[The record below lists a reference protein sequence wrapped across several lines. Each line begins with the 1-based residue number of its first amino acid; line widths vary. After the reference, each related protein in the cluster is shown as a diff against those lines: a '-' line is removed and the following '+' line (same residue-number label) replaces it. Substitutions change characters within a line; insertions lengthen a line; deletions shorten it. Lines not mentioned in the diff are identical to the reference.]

1 MQFVYLRTCVQLY
14 LVCRSNFPH
23 LCFTFC
29 QNAQKKTEKNVTGKK
44 LNVVQGVGAI
54 PIPKKNCNPFALFSF
69 ANTPLSND
77 RMKIFIY
84 SSYHFLLQL
93 PSYPPN
99 PFYLNTSS
107 LGKVN

>member
-44 LNVVQGVGAI
+44 LNVDRQ
-54 PIPKKNCNPFALFSF
+54 FF
-69 ANTPLSND
+69 ND
-77 RMKIFIY
+77 VICIF
-84 SSYHFLLQL
+84 
-93 PSYPPN
+93 
-99 PFYLNTSS
+99 
-107 LGKVN
+107 